1 MQAKIIGGLANP
13 KRLEIVQLLSHE
25 SLSVNQ
31 LVEMTGI
38 SQANL
43 SQHLMHLRKI
53 GVVESRVQAQKRIY
67 SLTSK
72 HVATIGK
79 AARLAFLERTGITVD
94 EKLKDLH
101 TSIDPVCGM
110 EVLAHMA
117 AARTSYKGKSYYF
130 CATGCEKKFTSA
142 PESFLHMHQNQ
153 EVNHGF

>member
-25 SLSVNQ
+25 SLSVNR

-43 SQHLMHLRKI
+43 SQHLMHLRKV
-53 GVVESRVQAQKRIY
+53 GVVSSLIQGQKRIY

-72 HVATIGK
+72 HVAVIGE
-79 AARLAFLERTGITVD
+79 AARLTFLERSGVTVD
-94 EKLKDLH
+94 EKLNSLQ
-101 TSIDPVCGM
+101 TYIDPVCGM

-117 AARTSYKGKSYYF
+117 AASKTYKGKHYYF
-130 CATGCEKKFTSA
+130 CATGCEKKCMA
-142 PESFLHMHQNQ
+142 MPQSFLHTHQNQ
-153 EVNHGF
+153 EVSNGN